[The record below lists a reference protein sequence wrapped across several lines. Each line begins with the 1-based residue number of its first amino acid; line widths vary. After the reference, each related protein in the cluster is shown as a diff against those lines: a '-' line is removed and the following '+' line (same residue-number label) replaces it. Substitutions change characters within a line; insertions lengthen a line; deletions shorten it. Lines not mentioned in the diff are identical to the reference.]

1 MDSLRSVVAS
11 LQDSVTRLVAAN
23 AAAYATGYDAAYA
36 SHQDLT
42 RRYIAE
48 LNKPRIRLPAIVGFV
63 GAVGAVGVGL
73 VVGRVI
79 P

>member
-1 MDSLRSVVAS
+1 MDSLRSVVVS

-23 AAAYATGYDAAYA
+23 AAAYATGYDVAYA
-36 SHQDLT
+36 SHRDLT

-48 LNKPRIRLPAIVGFV
+48 LNKPRFKLPAIVGFV
-63 GAVGAVGVGL
+63 APAGVGL
-73 VVGRVI
+73 AVGRVI